1 MAEYRNSGGYQ
12 VNGSSAVRRQE
23 ERQVEQRPVKKRQR
37 RVLPRTAVDIIPVAY
52 VFMVAAA
59 CVCILAC
66 SVMYVHAKTEMT
78 GLTKSVSSLQTSLET
93 IRQENQDLQN
103 EISTCTSLDTIR
115 KKATKELGMVP
126 ADDSQIIYYDQSDS
140 EYVRQKDDIPNE

>member
-1 MAEYRNSGGYQ
+1 
-12 VNGSSAVRRQE
+12 
-23 ERQVEQRPVKKRQR
+23 
-37 RVLPRTAVDIIPVAY
+37 
-52 VFMVAAA
+52 
-59 CVCILAC
+59 
-66 SVMYVHAKTEMT
+66 MT

-103 EISTCTSLDTIR
+103 EIATCTSLDTIR